1 MMDTAKY
8 TMAISK
14 GAGLI
19 DQTRQLVRFW
29 KIGESPDDFARRAIY
44 ECALGNDTAYRVR
57 DILHRVF
64 IPRFMRPNDMPA
76 RILKAVAESPT
87 PSATF
92 NELLFLFACRNDP
105 LVYDY
110 TVKEF
115 WPAVRRGR
123 TSLAAD
129 EVLSFISGAL
139 VDGVIERAWS
149 EKTAIKIA
157 RGVLGILRDVGFL
170 REDKRHSKEIV
181 KYRITELGLA
191 IIARMMHD
199 EGISDSSIGSHRDW
213 SLFGL
218 SGAEVLDRLDE
229 LGEARGILV
238 QRAGAVVHITWSP
251 RTIEELIH
259 VFTR

>member
-1 MMDTAKY
+1 MDAAKY

-19 DQTRQLVRFW
+19 DQTRQLARFW
-29 KIGESPDDFARRAIY
+29 KLGERSDDFARRAIN

-76 RILKAVAESPT
+76 RILKAVAENPM
-87 PSATF
+87 PAATF
-92 NELLFLFACRNDP
+92 NELVFLFACRKDP
-105 LVYDY
+105 LIHDY

-129 EVLSFISGAL
+129 EVLSFFSGAL
-139 VDGVIERAWS
+139 VDGMIEKAWS

-181 KYRITELGLA
+181 RYRITESGLA

-199 EGISDSSIGSHRDW
+199 EGMSDSSISSHPDW

-218 SGAEVLDRLDE
+218 SRAEVLDRLDE
-229 LGEARGILV
+229 LGETKGILV
-238 QRAGAVVHITWSP
+238 QRAGTVVHITWSP
-251 RTIEELIH
+251 KTIEELVH